1 MSNYHALRSGV
12 CRLANCW
19 FKRGNVPPEEPS
31 RSLSAV
37 AANTPSEAAKR
48 KSAAVCMASEEWR
61 PCGHSEHEEHD
72 EEEEIKLEE
81 VHRRVGGQSIRG
93 WREVKVKRRQQVD
106 LSSFSTREWARE
118 CEAPEAQ
125 GGAMEIGGAP
135 LEVTTTLPSR
145 LVLGDVEIGP
155 ENNSK
160 IEVDF
165 SEFNAGASNEPV
177 GLLWANGGLH
187 MGTGDMRQVETYQRE
202 LPEWREDHYHPS
214 TCPQGHS
221 KVTRFYSEP
230 DAHGEGET
238 VGGILAI
245 SRTSMAIDD
254 MCATTGDPREPAMST
269 MGHVIDLGSSPECNQ
284 SNEIQLRDLGKSHAT
299 PAVDGVAANGNS
311 IRLGEH
317 SGITSVPLQLKG
329 TLTSPHVDLV
339 GLTGRPLHM
348 PKSGPYADEN
358 YMAIW
363 GLNASDVAYPG
374 TKEKLLGTPLDPG
387 EALAR
392 FCREVLDMESSGNLV
407 RISMAVTSE
416 IDIKVHPPH
425 RSSKLDLKYGSMALF
440 QADSSVLQCYNSARP
455 PGDHPV
461 TSWASAAA

>member
-1 MSNYHALRSGV
+1 
-12 CRLANCW
+12 
-19 FKRGNVPPEEPS
+19 
-31 RSLSAV
+31 
-37 AANTPSEAAKR
+37 
-48 KSAAVCMASEEWR
+48 
-61 PCGHSEHEEHD
+61 
-72 EEEEIKLEE
+72 
-81 VHRRVGGQSIRG
+81 
-93 WREVKVKRRQQVD
+93 
-106 LSSFSTREWARE
+106 
-118 CEAPEAQ
+118 
-125 GGAMEIGGAP
+125 MEIGGAP

-145 LVLGDVEIGP
+145 LVHGDVEIGP
-155 ENNSK
+155 EKNSK

-165 SEFNAGASNEPV
+165 SEFNAGASNE
-177 GLLWANGGLH
+177 
-187 MGTGDMRQVETYQRE
+187 
-202 LPEWREDHYHPS
+202 
-214 TCPQGHS
+214 
-221 KVTRFYSEP
+221 
-230 DAHGEGET
+230 T

-245 SRTSMAIDD
+245 SRTSMAIDG
-254 MCATTGDPREPAMST
+254 MCATTDDPREPTMST

-374 TKEKLLGTPLDPG
+374 TKEKLWGTPLDPG

-416 IDIKVHPPH
+416 IDIKVHPPD